1 MELWPA
7 YKVHDLIQEHT
18 CITLKLIPLCQ
29 CRGFWRTNQKLLP
42 KMEFNT
48 DMDAVSHKCLGKLQF
63 YKLKFHQ
70 NRNNIP
76 KMARCDCLWIRQSQ
90 LIIINFLW
98 ASENSKEVVS
108 TLQPRLFKRWIGL
121 STI

>member
-1 MELWPA
+1 
-7 YKVHDLIQEHT
+7 
-18 CITLKLIPLCQ
+18 
-29 CRGFWRTNQKLLP
+29 
-42 KMEFNT
+42 MEFNT

-63 YKLKFHQ
+63 YKVKFDQ

-98 ASENSKEVVS
+98 ASENSRGCVHITAQVV
-108 TLQPRLFKRWIGL
+108 QKMD
-121 STI
+121 STIHHINW

>member
-1 MELWPA
+1 MELRPA
-7 YKVHDLIQEHT
+7 YKVHDLIQEYT

-29 CRGFWRTNQKLLP
+29 CRGFWRTNKKLLP

-76 KMARCDCLWIRQSQ
+76 KMARCDCLWIRQLSQ

-98 ASENSKEVVS
+98 AITAQVV
-108 TLQPRLFKRWIGL
+108 QKMD
-121 STI
+121 STIHRKN